1 MCPARPSSKAG
12 RHLSCPQTPLRR
24 RAVGAGPRRGPHARP
39 GSWPRGLTRRPW
51 TLRGRRCWWSPL
63 GCGALR
69 AGAHVGGRVA
79 LRGPAPLGRTARLTL
94 ATPGADT
101 CPRGKDAPAARPQ
114 PPLSWPRW
122 RRWAVTTVGPLP
134 GSSPAAASQ
143 GPEASE
149 PASRGPV
156 GSAGPG
162 PACRL
167 CLQPEAGEA
176 PGLPRPGLTLG
187 AEPRGRV
194 ADPHPPGLSP
204 APCVLGGGPGW
215 RQLPVQLRAAAQ
227 GFLAPGKAGN
237 EGAAARGGS
246 VPGATPGR
254 EGPASRGVRAG
265 QRTDPA
271 ASEHAPLQPAAEM
284 VSMGYFPREPFVLE
298 NISMGCVFCFL
309 LSSCRSVSG

>member
-1 MCPARPSSKAG
+1 M
-12 RHLSCPQTPLRR
+12 
-24 RAVGAGPRRGPHARP
+24 
-39 GSWPRGLTRRPW
+39 
-51 TLRGRRCWWSPL
+51 
-63 GCGALR
+63 
-69 AGAHVGGRVA
+69 
-79 LRGPAPLGRTARLTL
+79 
-94 ATPGADT
+94 
-101 CPRGKDAPAARPQ
+101 
-114 PPLSWPRW
+114 
-122 RRWAVTTVGPLP
+122 GPLP

-167 CLQPEAGEA
+167 CLQPRGGRSAWPSPA
-176 PGLPRPGLTLG
+176 WPRPGRRAPRRCRPSPTRP
-187 AEPRGRV
+187 EPRPLRPGRRAGV
-194 ADPHPPGLSP
+194 AP
-204 APCVLGGGPGW
+204 APS
-215 RQLPVQLRAAAQ
+215 AAPCGRAQ